1 MQKSIYFK
9 WVIIMSITF
18 FSFFVL
24 QMFDMWAALWG
35 ADKTKI
41 SFLILAIWL
50 VSSISVLGYI
60 FKPEKFNLDVLWFS
74 SESCVTLGLIGTV
87 CGFLIM
93 LFSAFQ
99 DIDVKSTESLTE
111 ALTFMALGMSTALST
126 TLVGLLTS
134 LHLKTQ
140 LVLIETGIN
149 EKEQEQTQ

>member
-24 QMFDMWAALWG
+24 QMFDMWTALWG

>member
-1 MQKSIYFK
+1 
-9 WVIIMSITF
+9 MSVTF

-24 QMFDMWAALWG
+24 YMFDMWLSLWG

-60 FKPEKFNLDVLWFS
+60 LKPTMFTLDVLWFS
-74 SESCVTLGLIGTV
+74 SESLVTLGLIGTV
-87 CGFLIM
+87 CGFLMM
-93 LFSAFQ
+93 LFSAFT

-111 ALTFMALGMSTALST
+111 ALTYMAVGMSTALST
-126 TLVGLLTS
+126 TLVGLITS

-140 LVLIETGIN
+140 LVLIETGKHD
-149 EKEQEQTQ
+149 KEQSQI

>member
-1 MQKSIYFK
+1 
-9 WVIIMSITF
+9 MSITF

-24 QMFDMWAALWG
+24 HMFDMWEALWG

-60 FKPEKFNLDVLWFS
+60 LKPEKFNLDVLWFS

-126 TLVGLLTS
+126 TLVGLVTS

-149 EKEQEQTQ
+149 AEEQKQI

>member
-1 MQKSIYFK
+1 
-9 WVIIMSITF
+9 MSVTF

-24 QMFDMWAALWG
+24 YMFDMWLSLWG

-60 FKPEKFNLDVLWFS
+60 LKPTMFNLDVLWFS
-74 SESCVTLGLIGTV
+74 SESLVTLGLIGTV
-87 CGFLIM
+87 CGFLMM
-93 LFSAFQ
+93 LFSAFT

-111 ALTFMALGMSTALST
+111 ALTYMAVGMSTALST
-126 TLVGLLTS
+126 TLVGLITS

-140 LVLIETGIN
+140 LVLIETGKHD
-149 EKEQEQTQ
+149 KEQSQVQ

>member
-1 MQKSIYFK
+1 
-9 WVIIMSITF
+9 
-18 FSFFVL
+18 
-24 QMFDMWAALWG
+24 MFDMWEALWG

-60 FKPEKFNLDVLWFS
+60 LKPEKFNLDVLWFS

-126 TLVGLLTS
+126 TLVGLVTS

-149 EKEQEQTQ
+149 AEEQKQI

>member
-1 MQKSIYFK
+1 MKQNIFFK
-9 WVIIMSITF
+9 WVILLSFTF

-24 QMFDMWAALWG
+24 YMFDMWQALWG

-60 FKPEKFNLDVLWFS
+60 LKPAMFNLDVLWFS

-87 CGFLIM
+87 CGFLMM
-93 LFSAFQ
+93 LFSAFN

-111 ALTFMALGMSTALST
+111 ALTYMAVGMSTALST
-126 TLVGLLTS
+126 TLVGLMTS

-140 LVLIETGIN
+140 LVLIETGTHD
-149 EKEQEQTQ
+149 KEQSQV